1 VMTITSIV
9 RAAYHR
15 GAKLIEVNDT
25 MVAKLYDPLYYP
37 RFNECGGMKD
47 SVQNAESDYS
57 CEAVAYQV
65 LQNSPAAQAVTP
77 KYFGTWIAEIETPV
91 GKFGAQTKHTR
102 QVQLILVEC
111 LRGQCMS

>member
-1 VMTITSIV
+1 MSQTQYWLSRAKMGGRTIPGDTKVMTIPSIV

-15 GAKLIEVNDT
+15 GAQLVKVNDT

-37 RFNECGGMKD
+37 RFNGCGGMKD

-57 CEAVAYQV
+57 CEAVAYQA

-77 KYFGTWIAEIETPV
+77 KYFGT
-91 GKFGAQTKHTR
+91 
-102 QVQLILVEC
+102 
-111 LRGQCMS
+111 